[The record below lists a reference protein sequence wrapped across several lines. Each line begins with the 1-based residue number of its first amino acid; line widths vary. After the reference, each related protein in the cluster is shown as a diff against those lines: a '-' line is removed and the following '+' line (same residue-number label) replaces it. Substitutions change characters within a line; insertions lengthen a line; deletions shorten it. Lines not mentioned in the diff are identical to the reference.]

1 MRKAFTRS
9 GRVARRELG
18 LGLCEWVGH
27 DLFERHAFVH
37 ETVDERGVGAVLE
50 QPSYEIGEQIG
61 MRADRCIGAHGRKI
75 LDAASRFVVEQAAHA
90 VQALEL
96 ERYALAAQCEYRADA
111 VGVVGGELRVHDRT
125 RSDQALGATEPRGV
139 GGGLARVDRVLLEA
153 AFLRALDLAVPVRAL
168 DETHGERSPQR
179 LRQSHQMIDDRRGAS
194 TVGLDGDPQTGGIA
208 GRRVTHQG
216 LDEFE
221 RDLEAV
227 LFFGIEGQC
236 KAARRGEPREFEG
249 SR

>member
-1 MRKAFTRS
+1 
-9 GRVARRELG
+9 
-18 LGLCEWVGH
+18 
-27 DLFERHAFVH
+27 
-37 ETVDERGVGAVLE
+37 
-50 QPSYEIGEQIG
+50 

-75 LDAASRFVVEQAAHA
+75 LDAARRFVVEQAAHA

-96 ERYALAAQCEYRADA
+96 ERRSLAAQCEDRADA
-111 VGVVGGELRVHDRT
+111 VGVMGGELRIHDRP

-139 GGGLARVDRVLLEA
+139 GGGLARVDRVLLES
-153 AFLRALDLAVPVRAL
+153 AFLGALDLAVPVRAL

-194 TVGLDGDPQTGGIA
+194 AVGLDGDPETWGIA

-216 LDEFE
+216 LDELE

-227 LFFGIEGQC
+227 LFFGIEGQRE
-236 KAARRGEPREFEG
+236 AACRGEPREFEC
-249 SR
+249 SRQQSAERAVPLQQRVTRVEG